1 MRHNKIHAQTI
12 ELLLSSITM
21 TMGDDGA
28 KASFFYGR
36 PGTPH
41 WDRRMGADIYYHFV
55 ELKLASLFVRSNG
68 PSYLRALAI
77 SDITSKLQDFISSN
91 FWYLGDETFAKF
103 RDEPLN
109 QWISEAT
116 KDNLA
121 DALSRDVLF
130 APKIELNLFPL
141 IPVVVRNVFEGDQ
154 FSLSPASSGNCF
166 GIKDEHIVKHLDA
179 TRFPPEKSFK
189 GPLRRPQS
197 WLSVFSADKK
207 EALKVRSSI
216 LGAIALTSLPKHRH
230 LFSGREVFGGQCTL
244 GDDGLSYSFEPNH
257 TPPCM
262 YDIVISKSDAQ
273 WLQILSKKINDPAKD
288 VRRQMIGLEYFFK
301 AWDNAP
307 SDRFPILCM
316 VLEALYGDPQNAT
329 QAIVD
334 GVQQTLGAQI
344 SNARLRVILQLR
356 GSVVHGRAPDVYDSS
371 KYPKYYKKYKADP
384 ISDLELIAAACLRK
398 TVFDDKL
405 LVHVDPNADI
415 IKEAQAAGRLPR
427 RLNNQSILS
436 E

>member
-121 DALSRDVLF
+121 DALS
-130 APKIELNLFPL
+130 
-141 IPVVVRNVFEGDQ
+141 
-154 FSLSPASSGNCF
+154 
-166 GIKDEHIVKHLDA
+166 
-179 TRFPPEKSFK
+179 
-189 GPLRRPQS
+189 
-197 WLSVFSADKK
+197 
-207 EALKVRSSI
+207 
-216 LGAIALTSLPKHRH
+216 
-230 LFSGREVFGGQCTL
+230 
-244 GDDGLSYSFEPNH
+244 
-257 TPPCM
+257 
-262 YDIVISKSDAQ
+262 
-273 WLQILSKKINDPAKD
+273 
-288 VRRQMIGLEYFFK
+288 
-301 AWDNAP
+301 
-307 SDRFPILCM
+307 
-316 VLEALYGDPQNAT
+316 
-329 QAIVD
+329 
-334 GVQQTLGAQI
+334 
-344 SNARLRVILQLR
+344 NARLRVILQLR